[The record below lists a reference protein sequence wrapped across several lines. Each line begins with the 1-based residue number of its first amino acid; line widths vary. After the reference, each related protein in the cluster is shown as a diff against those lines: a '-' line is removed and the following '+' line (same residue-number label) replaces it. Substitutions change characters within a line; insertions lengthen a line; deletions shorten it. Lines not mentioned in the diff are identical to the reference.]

1 MNAPNGIERDLARW
15 MDSVAPRQAP
25 AELIPSVT
33 ARTSSV
39 RPRPRWLARLME
51 PTVETTQSLG
61 AGRIGRPAAIGMI
74 LVLTLIL
81 LAGAL
86 VLVGSQ
92 VSQRTLPPPFGP
104 ASNGLIAADVDGA
117 IVLQEADG
125 TNRHQLDLPFEGI
138 SGVSFSRDGT
148 KLAAWSA
155 LGLIVS
161 NVDGSSASEN
171 SC

>member
-1 MNAPNGIERDLARW
+1 MNAPNGIERDLAQW

-92 VSQRTLPPPFGP
+92 VSQRTLPAVRP
-104 ASNGLIAADVDGA
+104 
-117 IVLQEADG
+117 
-125 TNRHQLDLPFEGI
+125 
-138 SGVSFSRDGT
+138 GVERPDRR
-148 KLAAWSA
+148 
-155 LGLIVS
+155 
-161 NVDGSSASEN
+161 
-171 SC
+171 